1 MVFKMNKLD
10 YKKEFKEFY
19 NPKKKPNFINIPP
32 MNFIMVQGCGDPH
45 SEEYQNA
52 MNILY
57 SLSFTIKMSKMKNKQ
72 PENYFEYVVLP
83 LEGLW
88 WSKGGALDL
97 DDRENWQWISMIR
110 QPEFVDEKF
119 FKWAI
124 DEASEKKKDVDFS
137 KAEFK
142 EFNEGDCVQIMHV
155 GPYSEEA
162 SSIAKIQ
169 KFIEENNL
177 VDESGLERK
186 HHEIYLSDP
195 RRAKP
200 ENLRTIIRLP
210 VSKK

>member
-1 MVFKMNKLD
+1 MNKLD

-19 NPKKKPNFINIPP
+19 NPKRKPNFINIPP
-32 MNFIMVQGCGDPH
+32 MNFIMVQGSGDPQ

-52 MNILY
+52 INILY
-57 SLSFTIKMSKMKNKQ
+57 SLSFTIKMSKMENKQ

-119 FKWAI
+119 FKWAM
-124 DEASEKKKDVDFS
+124 DEASEKKKDLDFS

-142 EFNEGDCVQIMHV
+142 EFNEGDCVQIMHI

-162 SSIAKIQ
+162 DSIAKIQ

-177 VDESGLERK
+177 VDESGFERK
-186 HHEIYLSDP
+186 HHEVYLSDP
-195 RRAKP
+195 RRAKA

>member
-1 MVFKMNKLD
+1 MFKMSKLD

-32 MNFIMVQGCGDPH
+32 MNFIMVQGSGDPQ

-124 DEASEKKKDVDFS
+124 DEASEKKKDLDFS
-137 KAEFK
+137 KAEFSQ
-142 EFNEGDCVQIMHV
+142 FNEGDCVQIMHV

-177 VDESGLERK
+177 VDESGAERK